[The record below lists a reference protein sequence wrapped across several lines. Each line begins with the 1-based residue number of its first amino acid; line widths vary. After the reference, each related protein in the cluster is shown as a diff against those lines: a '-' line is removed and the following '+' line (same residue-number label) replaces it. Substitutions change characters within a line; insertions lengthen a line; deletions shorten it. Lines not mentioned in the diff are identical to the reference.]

1 MDGKGGKSHM
11 TRLMRVF
18 AVVGVV
24 AVLGTGSAV
33 AQGDNSGS
41 GTSLGGFGGVSI
53 PLGDYSDVTNTGWDA
68 GLVFQ
73 YKLMSSAIG
82 FQIDGN
88 YMENNFDASGG
99 LPAGKDRWFF
109 ATGNVAFHFPV
120 SAETTIRP
128 YLIGGFGIYTVK
140 AKFDDGTSGESTT
153 KFGLNLGA
161 GFDLKLQGSVSV
173 FVEARFHDVFVEGS
187 NAKFV
192 PINAGIRFHA
202 K

>member
-1 MDGKGGKSHM
+1 M

-18 AVVGVV
+18 AAVGVV

-41 GTSLGGFGGVSI
+41 ATSLGGFGGVSI

-73 YKLMSSAIG
+73 YKPMSSAIG

-88 YMENNFDASGG
+88 YMENKFNASGG

-109 ATGNVAFHFPV
+109 GTGNLVFHFPV
-120 SAETTIRP
+120 SSTTTLRP
-128 YLIGGFGIYTVK
+128 YLIGGGGIYTVK

-161 GFDLKLQGSVSV
+161 GFDLHFQSNVGV
-173 FVEARFHDVFVEGS
+173 FVDARFHDVFVEGS
-187 NAKFV
+187 NPKFI
-192 PINAGIRFHA
+192 PINAGIRFHT

>member
-1 MDGKGGKSHM
+1 MM
-11 TRLMRVF
+11 RLIRVI
-18 AVVGVV
+18 AALGVI

-33 AQGDNSGS
+33 AQGDNSG
-41 GTSLGGFGGVSI
+41 GATSLGGFGGVSI
-53 PLGDYSDVTNTGWDA
+53 PLGDYSDVTKTGWDA

-73 YKLMSSAIG
+73 YKPISSAIG

-88 YMENNFDASGG
+88 YMENKFDPSG
-99 LPAGKDRWFF
+99 GKDRWFF
-109 ATGNVAFHFPV
+109 GTGNVVFHFPV

-128 YLIGGFGIYTVK
+128 YLIGGLGIYSVK

-161 GFDLKLQGSVSV
+161 GFDLKFQGNVSV

-187 NAKFV
+187 NAKFA